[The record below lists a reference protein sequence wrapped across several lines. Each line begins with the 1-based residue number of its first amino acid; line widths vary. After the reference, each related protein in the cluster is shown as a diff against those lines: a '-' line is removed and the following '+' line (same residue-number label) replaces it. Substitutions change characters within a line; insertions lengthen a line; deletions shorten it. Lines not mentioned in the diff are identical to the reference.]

1 MKVESRQ
8 QGDVT
13 ILTGIGELDAFRL
26 PRLGEKID
34 EHLGDGRHN
43 LVFNLRL
50 LESIDSSSFGYLV
63 DAKKRCEKAGGNLVL
78 AQPSKFVEKT
88 LGILGLS
95 DYFEVFETEAA
106 AAGAFG
112 GDG

>member
-13 ILTGIGELDAFRL
+13 VLTGIGELDAFHL
-26 PRLGEKID
+26 PRLSEKID
-34 EHLGDGRHN
+34 EHLGDGRHK

-50 LESIDSSSFGYLV
+50 LKSIDSSSFGYLV
-63 DAKKRCEKAGGNLVL
+63 DAKKKCEEAGGNLVL
-78 AQPSKFVEKT
+78 AQPSSFVEKT
-88 LGILGLS
+88 LGILGLA
-95 DYFEVFETEAA
+95 DYFEVFETEEA